1 MTRANILICIAIA
14 VVSISFWAL
23 LNRQETEPPWP
34 KRIQGFSFSPMQAW
48 NDQIEHNLPTA
59 EEIESDLK
67 LVADKTYAIRLYT
80 VEGVLAEIPA
90 MAQKHGLNVT
100 LGAWLDKNLEENEHQ
115 IETVIR
121 QAKENY
127 RNVIRII
134 VGNESMLR
142 GEMTAE
148 QLAGY
153 LDRVRAAV
161 DVPVSTAEPW
171 HIWIK
176 HPELAGH
183 VDFIATHMLPYWE
196 GVHLDLAVDYVVEH
210 VTMLEKAFPE
220 KKVVIA
226 EVGWPSNG
234 RTRRAAVASPFN
246 EATFLRRFIKRAE
259 ELKYTYYIMEAF
271 DQPWKR
277 TSEGSVGAYWG
288 VYDAARQAKFPFT
301 SPIVEVPEWRILAG
315 ISLVIAIITFALLLI
330 DSSTLR
336 KRGRGFLASIAFIAA
351 TGAVWIVY
359 SYTQQYLTV
368 SMMVIG
374 FLMLC
379 GIIGVVIVLLA
390 EAHEWAEAIWTN
402 VGRRAFTPVQIQDE
416 MLPMVSVHVPA
427 YNEPPEMMIETLN
440 ALAALDYPA
449 YEVVVIDNNTK
460 DPAVWRPVEAH
471 CKTLGRRF
479 HFYHQDPLAGFKAGA
494 LNYALAKTSPEAVVV
509 AVIDSDYMVTSNWL
523 RDLVPQ
529 FFKPSVAIV
538 QAPQDYRDDGENL
551 FKAMCY
557 AEYRGFFY
565 IGMVTRNERNAI
577 IQHGTMTMVRK
588 SVLEEVGGW
597 AEWCITEDA
606 ELGLRIFEKGY
617 EALYV
622 AKTYGRGVM
631 PDTFIDFKKQ
641 RYRWAYGA
649 VQIMRHHAKA
659 LRRRDQSRLTYGQRY
674 HFLAGW
680 LPWMADSIN
689 LIFTLAALGWSIGM
703 LHFPRHIDPP
713 MIILSAVPL
722 AFFVFKMAKMFYLY
736 RSRVKATINQTL
748 ASAIAG
754 LSLSHTISKAIL
766 FGMVSKSLPFFRT
779 PKEGKGRR
787 FWYALQ
793 SAREEGLVAVGLLLA
808 AYALF
813 RLKSAETTGITPD
826 ILVWI
831 TVLLVQS
838 IPYLAAVLMAVIS
851 AIAKLPTKLIDTIT
865 APPAVDPLAGA
876 AGHVEAAA
884 PLEGRQE

>member
-23 LNRQETEPPWP
+23 LNKQGSEPPWP

-48 NDQIEHNLPTA
+48 NDQAEHNLPTVA
-59 EEIESDLK
+59 EIESDLK
-67 LVADKTYAIRLYT
+67 LVSDKTYAIRLYT
-80 VEGVLAEIPA
+80 TEGVLAEIPSLA
-90 MAQKHGLNVT
+90 KKYGLNVT
-100 LGAWLDKNLEENEHQ
+100 LGAWLDKNLEENERQ

-121 QAKENY
+121 LAKENY
-127 RNVIRII
+127 GNVIRII

-142 GEMTAE
+142 RELTLP
-148 QLAGY
+148 QLQGY
-153 LDRVRAAV
+153 LDRVREAV

-171 HIWIK
+171 DIWIK
-176 HPELAGH
+176 NPELADH
-183 VDFIATHMLPYWE
+183 VDFVATHMLPYWE
-196 GVHLDLAVDYVVEH
+196 GVHLDRAVDYIVEH
-210 VTMLEKAFPE
+210 MNMLKKTFPE
-220 KKVVIA
+220 KPVVIG

-234 RTRRAAVASPFN
+234 RTRKAAVASPFN

-259 ELKYTYYIMEAF
+259 ELNYTYYIMEAF

-288 VYDAARQAKFPFT
+288 VYDADRQVKFPFT
-301 SPIVEVPEWRILAG
+301 SPIVEVPEWRVLAA
-315 ISLVIAIITFALLLI
+315 ISLVIAIITFALMLI
-330 DSSTLR
+330 DSTTLR

-359 SYTQQYLTV
+359 SYTQQYLTI
-368 SMMVIG
+368 SMIIVG
-374 FLMLC
+374 FLMLI

-390 EAHEWAEAIWTN
+390 EAHEWAEAIWTSS
-402 VGRRAFTPVQIQDE
+402 GRRSFAAVEADDDK
-416 MLPMVSVHVPA
+416 LPMVSIHVPA

-440 ALAALDYPA
+440 ALALLDYPTF
-449 YEVVVIDNNTK
+449 EVVVVDNNTK
-460 DPAVWRPVEAH
+460 DPAVWQPVEAH
-471 CKTLGRRF
+471 CATLGPRF
-479 HFYHQDPLAGFKAGA
+479 RFFHVDPLAGFKAGA
-494 LNYALAKTSPEAVVV
+494 LNYALAKTAPEAEVV
-509 AVIDSDYMVTSNWL
+509 AVIDSDYMVSTDWL

-529 FFKPSVAIV
+529 FLRPEVAII
-538 QAPQDYRDDGENL
+538 QAPQDYRDDGDNL

-588 SVLEEVGGW
+588 SVLEDVGRW

-617 EALYV
+617 EALYI

-649 VQIMRHHAKA
+649 VQIIRHHAKA
-659 LRRRDQSRLTYGQRY
+659 LQWRKQSRLTYGQRY
-674 HFLAGW
+674 HFIAGW
-680 LPWMADSIN
+680 LPWVADSIN
-689 LIFTLAALGWSIGM
+689 LIFTMAALGWSIGM
-703 LHFPRHIDPP
+703 LHFPTKIDPP

-736 RSRVKATINQTL
+736 RSRVRATVTQTL
-748 ASAIAG
+748 ASAVAG
-754 LSLSHTISKAIL
+754 LALSHTISKAIL
-766 FGMVSKSLPFFRT
+766 FGMISKSLPFFRT
-779 PKEGKGRR
+779 PKKAEGSA

-793 SAREEGLVAVGLLLA
+793 SAREEGMLAIALLLA
-808 AYALF
+808 AYTLA
-813 RLKSAETTGITPD
+813 KVQDVDPPPD
-826 ILVWI
+826 TIVWI
-831 TVLLVQS
+831 VVLLVQS

-851 AIAKLPTKLIDTIT
+851 AFAKLPTKLITRMT
-865 APPAVDPLAGA
+865 APPAAGLAAVTENQGDSPSVA
-876 AGHVEAAA
+876 VRRGE
-884 PLEGRQE
+884 

>member
-1 MTRANILICIAIA
+1 MTRANILIAIAIA
-14 VVSISFWAL
+14 VVSISFWAM
-23 LNRQETEPPWP
+23 LNRQEVEPPWP

-48 NDQIEHNLPTA
+48 NDQSAHNLPTR
-59 EEIESDLK
+59 EEIEADLK
-67 LVADKTYAIRLYT
+67 LVSDKTHAIRLYT

-90 MAQKHGLNVT
+90 MAQKYGLNVT
-100 LGAWLDKNLEENEHQ
+100 LGAWLDKDLEENERQ

-121 QAKENY
+121 LAKENY
-127 RNVIRII
+127 RNVIRVI
-134 VGNESMLR
+134 VGNESILR
-142 GEMTAE
+142 GELTAK
-148 QLAGY
+148 QLGEY
-153 LDRVRAAV
+153 LDRIREAV

-171 HIWIK
+171 HVWVK
-176 HPELAGH
+176 DQELVSH

-196 GVHLDLAVDYVVEH
+196 GIHLDLAVDYIVEH
-210 VTMLEKAFPE
+210 ITLLENTFPN
-220 KKVVIA
+220 KPIVIG

-234 RTRRAAVASPFN
+234 RTRKAAVASPFN

-259 ELKYTYYIMEAF
+259 DLNYTYYIMEAF

-288 VYDAARQAKFPFT
+288 VYDASRQAKFPFT
-301 SPIVEVPEWRILAG
+301 SPIVELPEWRILAG

-330 DSSTLR
+330 DSRTLR

-359 SYTQQYLTV
+359 SYSQQYLTV
-368 SMMVIG
+368 SMLVVG

-379 GIIGVVIVLLA
+379 GIIGVAIVLLA

-402 VGRRAFTPVQIQDE
+402 EGRRSFANVQVEDD

-427 YNEPPEMMIETLN
+427 YNEPPEMMIDTLN
-440 ALAALDYPA
+440 ALASLDYPR
-449 YEVVVIDNNTK
+449 YEVIIIDNNTK
-460 DPAVWRPVEAH
+460 DPAVWQPVEAH
-471 CKTLGRRF
+471 CKTLGPRF
-479 HFYHQDPLAGFKAGA
+479 RFFHEDPLAGFKAGA
-494 LNYALAKTSPEAVVV
+494 LNFALAQTSPDAGVI
-509 AVIDSDYMVTSNWL
+509 AVIDSDYIVTPNWL
-523 RDLVPQ
+523 RDLSPQ
-529 FFKPSVAIV
+529 FIKPSVAII

-588 SVLEEVGGW
+588 AVLEEVGGW

-622 AKTYGRGVM
+622 AKSYGRGVM

-649 VQIMRHHAKA
+649 VQIMRHHGKA

-674 HFLAGW
+674 HFIAGW
-680 LPWMADSIN
+680 LPWLADSIN
-689 LIFTLAALGWSIGM
+689 LIFTMAALGWSLGM
-703 LHFPRHIDPP
+703 LHFPTKIDPP

-736 RSRVKATINQTL
+736 RSRVKASIPQTL

-754 LSLSHTISKAIL
+754 LSLSHTIAKAML
-766 FGMVSKSLPFFRT
+766 FGMVTKSLPFFRT
-779 PKEGKGRR
+779 PKKVQGRA

-793 SAREEGLVAVGLLLA
+793 SAREEGLMALALVLAVYTLIKLQGV
-808 AYALF
+808 
-813 RLKSAETTGITPD
+813 ETPD
-826 ILVWI
+826 VLVWI
-831 TVLLVQS
+831 VVLLVQS
-838 IPYLAAVLMAVIS
+838 IAYFAAVTMSVVS
-851 AIAKLPTKLIDTIT
+851 AFARLPAKLIDTIT
-865 APPAVDPLAGA
+865 ASPPTARSPQVTEEVA
-876 AGHVEAAA
+876 ADKPTDGTE
-884 PLEGRQE
+884 PR